1 LQQKFKRKVKLK
13 SERMSWYFIYSTAL
27 TGAAVLYVGCL
38 VIVDLYRN
46 YKKKKDTKVEEFK
59 LEQVEETPMTVSESG
74 DGFVVDSGY
83 NAENGGYSGVSN
95 GANGGSSNA
104 NCGNNVNDIGYN
116 DGSSNN
122 QNGRN
127 SSDNHNGGNNDT
139 TKKQTQPEHPDQ
151 KKGYNDNA
159 PQQNQNNQ
167 QNSASPFQSGNESY
181 DQSQQYTSN
190 DKTDGANQSPAPS
203 KAKEKIERIN
213 RELVEGDTVSELSCS
228 PSEFA
233 ELLMGRGASG
243 LISKPRI
250 LIEHNEC

>member
-1 LQQKFKRKVKLK
+1 LQQNFKRKVKLK

-27 TGAAVLYVGCL
+27 TGAAALYVGCL

-74 DGFVVDSGY
+74 DGFVVDSSNY
-83 NAENGGYSGVSN
+83 GGSSD
-95 GANGGSSNA
+95 ANGGSSDA
-104 NCGNNVNDIGYN
+104 NGEN
-116 DGSSNN
+116 
-122 QNGRN
+122 
-127 SSDNHNGGNNDT
+127 SDNHNGGNSGNNDGNNYT
-139 TKKQTQPEHPDQ
+139 NQEQTHPMPSGGQ
-151 KKGYNDNA
+151 NKGYNTPA
-159 PQQNQNNQ
+159 SQQNQQNQ
-167 QNSASPFQSGNESY
+167 PAQSGNESY
-181 DQSQQYTSN
+181 GQSQQYTSN

>member
-1 LQQKFKRKVKLK
+1 LQQNFKRKVKLK

-27 TGAAVLYVGCL
+27 TGAAALYVGCL

-83 NAENGGYSGVSN
+83 NGGSSD
-95 GANGGSSNA
+95 ANGGSSDNH
-104 NCGNNVNDIGYN
+104 NGGNRGYN

-127 SSDNHNGGNNDT
+127 SSDNTRNNYT
-139 TKKQTQPEHPDQ
+139 TQKQTQPMPSDEQ

-159 PQQNQNNQ
+159 SQQNQQNQ
-167 QNSASPFQSGNESY
+167 QNQPAQSGDESY
-181 DQSQQYTSN
+181 GQSQQYTSN
-190 DKTDGANQSPAPS
+190 DKTDDANQSPAPS

>member
-1 LQQKFKRKVKLK
+1 
-13 SERMSWYFIYSTAL
+13 
-27 TGAAVLYVGCL
+27 
-38 VIVDLYRN
+38 
-46 YKKKKDTKVEEFK
+46 VEEFK

-83 NAENGGYSGVSN
+83 NGGSSD
-95 GANGGSSNA
+95 ANGGSSDNH
-104 NCGNNVNDIGYN
+104 NGGNRGYN

-127 SSDNHNGGNNDT
+127 SSDNTRNNYT
-139 TKKQTQPEHPDQ
+139 TQKQTQPMPSDEQ

-159 PQQNQNNQ
+159 SQQNQQNQ
-167 QNSASPFQSGNESY
+167 QNQPAQSGDESY
-181 DQSQQYTSN
+181 GQSQQYTSN

>member
-1 LQQKFKRKVKLK
+1 
-13 SERMSWYFIYSTAL
+13 MSWYFIYSTAL
-27 TGAAVLYVGCL
+27 TGAAALYVGCL

-74 DGFVVDSGY
+74 DGFVVDSS
-83 NAENGGYSGVSN
+83 NNG
-95 GANGGSSNA
+95 
-104 NCGNNVNDIGYN
+104 
-116 DGSSNN
+116 GSSNN

-127 SSDNHNGGNNDT
+127 SSDNHNSVTNDT
-139 TKKQTQPEHPDQ
+139 TQKQTQPMPSDGQ
-151 KKGYNDNA
+151 KDGYNDNA
-159 PQQNQNNQ
+159 PQQNQQNQ
-167 QNSASPFQSGNESY
+167 PAQSGNESY
-181 DQSQQYTSN
+181 DQSQQYTAN

-243 LISKPRI
+243 LISKPII

>member
-13 SERMSWYFIYSTAL
+13 SERMSWYFIYSIAL
-27 TGAAVLYVGCL
+27 TGAAALYVGCL

-74 DGFVVDSGY
+74 DGFVVDSGS
-83 NAENGGYSGVSN
+83 NGGCSD
-95 GANGGSSNA
+95 ANS
-104 NCGNNVNDIGYN
+104 VT
-116 DGSSNN
+116 
-122 QNGRN
+122 
-127 SSDNHNGGNNDT
+127 NDT
-139 TKKQTQPEHPDQ
+139 TQKQTQPMPSGGQ
-151 KKGYNDNA
+151 KEGYNDNA
-159 PQQNQNNQ
+159 SQQNQQNQ
-167 QNSASPFQSGNESY
+167 PAQSGNESY
-181 DQSQQYTSN
+181 GQSQQYTSN
-190 DKTDGANQSPAPS
+190 DKTGGANQSPASS

>member
-1 LQQKFKRKVKLK
+1 
-13 SERMSWYFIYSTAL
+13 MSWYFIYSTAL
-27 TGAAVLYVGCL
+27 TGTAALYVGCL

-74 DGFVVDSGY
+74 DGFVVDSGS
-83 NAENGGYSGVSN
+83 NGG
-95 GANGGSSNA
+95 
-104 NCGNNVNDIGYN
+104 C
-116 DGSSNN
+116 
-122 QNGRN
+122 
-127 SSDNHNGGNNDT
+127 SDTNDT
-139 TKKQTQPEHPDQ
+139 TQKQTQPMPSGGQ
-151 KKGYNDNA
+151 KEGYNDNA
-159 PQQNQNNQ
+159 SQQNQQNQ
-167 QNSASPFQSGNESY
+167 PAQSGNESY
-181 DQSQQYTSN
+181 GQSQQYTSN
-190 DKTDGANQSPAPS
+190 DKTGGANQSPASS

>member
-1 LQQKFKRKVKLK
+1 LQQNFKRKVKLK

-27 TGAAVLYVGCL
+27 TGAAALYVGCL

-59 LEQVEETPMTVSESG
+59 LEQVEETPMTVLESG

-95 GANGGSSNA
+95 GANGGSSDA

-122 QNGRN
+122 PNGRN
-127 SSDNHNGGNNDT
+127 SSDNTRDNYTNQE
-139 TKKQTQPEHPDQ
+139 QTQPMPSDGQ
-151 KKGYNDNA
+151 MNGYNDNA
-159 PQQNQNNQ
+159 PQQNQ
-167 QNSASPFQSGNESY
+167 PVQSGNESY
-181 DQSQQYTSN
+181 GQSQQYTSN
-190 DKTDGANQSPAPS
+190 DKTDGANQSPTPS

>member
-1 LQQKFKRKVKLK
+1 LQQNFKRKVKLK

-27 TGAAVLYVGCL
+27 TGAAALYVGCL

-95 GANGGSSNA
+95 GANGGSSDA

-116 DGSSNN
+116 GGSSNN
-122 QNGRN
+122 QNDRN
-127 SSDNHNGGNNDT
+127 NSDNTRDNDT
-139 TKKQTQPEHPDQ
+139 TQKQTQPMPSDGQ
-151 KKGYNDNA
+151 KKEYNNTA
-159 PQQNQNNQ
+159 SQQNQQNQ
-167 QNSASPFQSGNESY
+167 QAQSGNESY
-181 DQSQQYTSN
+181 YQSQQYTSN

>member
-1 LQQKFKRKVKLK
+1 
-13 SERMSWYFIYSTAL
+13 MSWYFIYSTAL
-27 TGAAVLYVGCL
+27 TGAAALYVGCL

-83 NAENGGYSGVSN
+83 NDGSSENHNGGN
-95 GANGGSSNA
+95 R
-104 NCGNNVNDIGYN
+104 GYN
-116 DGSSNN
+116 YGSSNN

-127 SSDNHNGGNNDT
+127 SSDNTRDNYTNQEQTHPMPSDGQKMEYNNT
-139 TKKQTQPEHPDQ
+139 
-151 KKGYNDNA
+151 A
-159 PQQNQNNQ
+159 SQQNQQNQ
-167 QNSASPFQSGNESY
+167 PAQSGNESY
-181 DQSQQYTSN
+181 GQSQQYTSN

>member
-1 LQQKFKRKVKLK
+1 LQQNFKRKVKLK

-27 TGAAVLYVGCL
+27 TGAAALYVGCL

-95 GANGGSSNA
+95 GANGGSSDA

-116 DGSSNN
+116 GGSSNN
-122 QNGRN
+122 PNGRN
-127 SSDNHNGGNNDT
+127 SSDNHNGVTNDN

-151 KKGYNDNA
+151 KKEYNNTA
-159 PQQNQNNQ
+159 SQQNQQNQ
-167 QNSASPFQSGNESY
+167 QNQLAQSGNESY
-181 DQSQQYTSN
+181 GQSQQYTSN
-190 DKTDGANQSPAPS
+190 DKTDAANQSPAPS

>member
-1 LQQKFKRKVKLK
+1 
-13 SERMSWYFIYSTAL
+13 MSWYFIYSTAL
-27 TGAAVLYVGCL
+27 TGAAALYVGCL

-74 DGFVVDSGY
+74 DGFVVDSD
-83 NAENGGYSGVSN
+83 N
-95 GANGGSSNA
+95 NGGSSD
-104 NCGNNVNDIGYN
+104 NNGVN
-116 DGSSNN
+116 
-122 QNGRN
+122 
-127 SSDNHNGGNNDT
+127 SDNHNGGNSGNNDGT
-139 TKKQTQPEHPDQ
+139 NYTSQKQTQPMPSDEQ
-151 KKGYNDNA
+151 KEEYKDNA
-159 PQQNQNNQ
+159 SQQNQQNQ
-167 QNSASPFQSGNESY
+167 PAQSGNESY
-181 DQSQQYTSN
+181 GQSQQYTSN
-190 DKTDGANQSPAPS
+190 DKTDDANQPPAPS

-233 ELLMGRGASG
+233 ELLIGRGASG

>member
-1 LQQKFKRKVKLK
+1 LQQNFKRKVKLK
-13 SERMSWYFIYSTAL
+13 SERMSWYFIYSIAL
-27 TGAAVLYVGCL
+27 TGAAALYVGCL

-95 GANGGSSNA
+95 GANGGSSDA

-116 DGSSNN
+116 GGSSNN
-122 QNGRN
+122 PNGRN
-127 SSDNHNGGNNDT
+127 SSDNTRDNYTNQ
-139 TKKQTQPEHPDQ
+139 KQPHPMPSDGQ

-159 PQQNQNNQ
+159 PQQNQP
-167 QNSASPFQSGNESY
+167 AQSGNESY
-181 DQSQQYTSN
+181 GQSQQYTSN
-190 DKTDGANQSPAPS
+190 DKTDGANQSPATS

>member
-1 LQQKFKRKVKLK
+1 LQQNFKRKVKLK

-27 TGAAVLYVGCL
+27 TGAAALYVGCL

-83 NAENGGYSGVSN
+83 NAEDGGYSGVSSC
-95 GANGGSSNA
+95 ANGGSSDA
-104 NCGNNVNDIGYN
+104 NCGNNVNDIGCN
-116 DGSSNN
+116 GGSSNN
-122 QNGRN
+122 QNDRN
-127 SSDNHNGGNNDT
+127 SSDNTRDNYT
-139 TKKQTQPEHPDQ
+139 TQRQTHPMPSDGQ
-151 KKGYNDNA
+151 KEEYNSTA
-159 PQQNQNNQ
+159 SQQNQP
-167 QNSASPFQSGNESY
+167 AQSGNESY
-181 DQSQQYTSN
+181 YQSQQYTSN
-190 DKTDGANQSPAPS
+190 DKTDDANQSPTPS

-243 LISKPRI
+243 LISKPII

>member
-1 LQQKFKRKVKLK
+1 
-13 SERMSWYFIYSTAL
+13 MSWYFIYSTAL
-27 TGAAVLYVGCL
+27 TGAAALYVGCL

-74 DGFVVDSGY
+74 DGFVVDSGNY
-83 NAENGGYSGVSN
+83 
-95 GANGGSSNA
+95 GGSSDA
-104 NCGNNVNDIGYN
+104 NGVDSGYN

-122 QNGRN
+122 PNGRN
-127 SSDNHNGGNNDT
+127 NSDNTRDNYTNQE
-139 TKKQTQPEHPDQ
+139 QTQPMPSDVQ
-151 KKGYNDNA
+151 KKGYNNTA
-159 PQQNQNNQ
+159 SQQNQQNQ
-167 QNSASPFQSGNESY
+167 PAQSGDESY
-181 DQSQQYTSN
+181 GQSQQYTSN

>member
-27 TGAAVLYVGCL
+27 TGAAALYVGCL

-83 NAENGGYSGVSN
+83 NDGSSDT
-95 GANGGSSNA
+95 NGGSSEA
-104 NCGNNVNDIGYN
+104 NCGNNGGNNVNDIGYN
-116 DGSSNN
+116 GRSSNN
-122 QNGRN
+122 KNGRN
-127 SSDNHNGGNNDT
+127 SSDNHNGVTSNTNQE
-139 TKKQTQPEHPDQ
+139 QTQPMPSDGQ
-151 KKGYNDNA
+151 KEGYNDNA
-159 PQQNQNNQ
+159 PQQNQ
-167 QNSASPFQSGNESY
+167 PVQSGDESY
-181 DQSQQYTSN
+181 YQSQQYTSN

-213 RELVEGDTVSELSCS
+213 RELVEGDTISELSCS